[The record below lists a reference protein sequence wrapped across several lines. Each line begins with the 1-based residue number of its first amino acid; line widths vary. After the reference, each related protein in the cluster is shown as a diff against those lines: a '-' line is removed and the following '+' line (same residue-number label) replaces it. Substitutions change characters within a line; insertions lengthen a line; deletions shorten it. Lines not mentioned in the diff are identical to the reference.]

1 MSEIIELQVV
11 TSTDTGLE
19 ASISELYIPAYFGEA
34 GVLENHKPY
43 ISLLKSG
50 EISYIDIKGKK
61 FYLFIREG
69 FLEVL
74 DNKVSIFSDSVEKGE
89 LLDKQ
94 EIEEKLTKLDKQIKS
109 SLTGEISPE
118 ELEEALEEQK
128 EFKVKQKIIRKI
140 EEGR

>member
-1 MSEIIELQVV
+1 MPEIIHLQVV
-11 TSTDTGLE
+11 TSTDKDLL
-19 ASISELYIPAYFGEA
+19 ASITELYIPAYFGEA

-43 ISLLKSG
+43 ISLLKPG
-50 EISYIDIKGKK
+50 EISYTDIKGKT

-74 DNKVSIFSDSVEKGE
+74 DNKVSILSDSVEKGE
-89 LLDKQ
+89 SLNKQ
-94 EIEEKLTKLDKQIKS
+94 EIEEKLTELDKRIKS
-109 SLTGEISPE
+109 SLTGEITPE

-128 EFKVKQKIIRKI
+128 EFKVKQKIIRKM

>member
-1 MSEIIELQVV
+1 MPEIINLQVV
-11 TSTDTGLE
+11 TSTDKDLL
-19 ASISELYIPAYFGEA
+19 ASITELYIPAYFGEA

-43 ISLLKSG
+43 ISLLKPG
-50 EISYIDIKGKK
+50 EISYTDIKGKT

-74 DNKVSIFSDSVEKGE
+74 DNKVSILSDSVEKGE
-89 LLDKQ
+89 SLNKQ
-94 EIEEKLTKLDKQIKS
+94 EIEEKLTELDKRIKS
-109 SLTGEISPE
+109 SLTGEITPE

-128 EFKVKQKIIRKI
+128 EFKVKRKIIRKI

>member
-1 MSEIIELQVV
+1 MPEIIHLQVV
-11 TSTDTGLE
+11 TSTDKDLI
-19 ASISELYIPAYFGEA
+19 ASITELYIPAYFGEA

-50 EISYIDIKGKK
+50 EISYTDIKGKK

-74 DNKVSIFSDSVEKGE
+74 DNKVSILSDSVEKGE
-89 LLDKQ
+89 ALNKQ
-94 EIEEKLTKLDKQIKS
+94 EVEEKLTELDRRIKS

-128 EFKVKQKIIRKI
+128 EFKVKRKIIQKM
-140 EEGR
+140 EEGK

>member
-1 MSEIIELQVV
+1 MPEIIELQVV
-11 TSTDTGLE
+11 TSTDTGLD
-19 ASISELYIPAYFGEA
+19 ASITELYIPAYFGEA

-50 EISYIDIKGKK
+50 EISYIDTRGKK

-74 DNKVSIFSDSVEKGE
+74 DNKVSILSDSVEKGE
-89 LLDKQ
+89 SLNKE
-94 EIEEKLTKLDKQIKS
+94 EIEEKLTEIDKRIKS
-109 SLTGEISPE
+109 SLKGEITPE

-128 EFKVKQKIIRKI
+128 EFKIKLEIIKKI
-140 EEGR
+140 EKK

>member
-1 MSEIIELQVV
+1 MSEIIHLQVV
-11 TSTDTGLE
+11 TSTDKGLL
-19 ASISELYIPAYFGEA
+19 ASITELYIPAYFGEA

-50 EISYIDIKGKK
+50 EISYKDIKGKK

-74 DNKVSIFSDSVEKGE
+74 DNKVSILSDSVEKGE
-89 LLDKQ
+89 SLNKQ
-94 EIEEKLTKLDKQIKS
+94 EIEEKLTELDKRIKS

-128 EFKVKQKIIRKI
+128 EFKAKRTIIQKI